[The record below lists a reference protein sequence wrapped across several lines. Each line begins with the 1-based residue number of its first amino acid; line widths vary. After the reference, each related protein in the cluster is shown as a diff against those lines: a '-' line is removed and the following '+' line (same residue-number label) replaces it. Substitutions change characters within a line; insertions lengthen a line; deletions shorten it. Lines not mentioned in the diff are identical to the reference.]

1 MRQGCKQSPK
11 KKKKKRKD
19 VVRAE
24 EPSAILRAAR
34 GRKAMLN
41 WILHVLSERGT
52 LGGCSDKTM
61 KGLEVA
67 AKAPHRDPSK
77 ANGTGFAG
85 LWDTAH
91 F

>member
-1 MRQGCKQSPK
+1 
-11 KKKKKRKD
+11 
-19 VVRAE
+19 
-24 EPSAILRAAR
+24 
-34 GRKAMLN
+34 MLN